1 MKTEGPPPPPS
12 TSHHLPATDQYKTV
26 FAQRPPNQTLP
37 LAPHFTVRGCQAD
50 FLGQKLR
57 QTFTLSWPGP
67 GGGLTVERTAH
78 APEMDWFLVVM
89 QAGNWQQSDGCW
101 NSWPVTVKIYSPDQ
115 TQSVK
120 MLASRESLPLNKDS
134 KNIKNIIEETV
145 HSIEVNGKWLS
156 YIYGPSWVT
165 ELGW

>member
-1 MKTEGPPPPPS
+1 MYMMGSLLLTGQCPQGNGHDKSNIKPIVVMKTEGPPPPPPS

-67 GGGLTVERTAH
+67 GGGLTVDQTAH
-78 APEMDWFLVVM
+78 VSEMD
-89 QAGNWQQSDGCW
+89 
-101 NSWPVTVKIYSPDQ
+101 
-115 TQSVK
+115 
-120 MLASRESLPLNKDS
+120 
-134 KNIKNIIEETV
+134 
-145 HSIEVNGKWLS
+145 
-156 YIYGPSWVT
+156 
-165 ELGW
+165 